1 MKQGEIWYT
10 NLNPVEGSEQAGFR
24 PVVIISGNLLNQYA
38 NVVICAPLTT
48 KIKNYHGNLILNPS
62 SQNGLQETSEV
73 LTLHVRSISK
83 SRLKKHVGTISKL
96 ELKQIQTCLNE
107 LLTY

>member
-48 KIKNYHGNLILNPS
+48 KIKNYHGNLILNPTS
-62 SQNGLQETSEV
+62 TNGLQETSEV

>member
-10 NLNPVEGSEQAGFR
+10 NLNPIEGSEQAGFR

-38 NVVICAPLTT
+38 NVVICVPLTT
-48 KIKNYHGNLILNPS
+48 KIKNYHGNLILNPTS
-62 SQNGLQETSEV
+62 TNGLQETSEV
-73 LTLHVRSISK
+73 LTFHVRSISK

-96 ELKQIQTCLNE
+96 ELKQIQKCLQE
-107 LLTY
+107 ILIY

>member
-48 KIKNYHGNLILNPS
+48 QIKNYHGNLILNPTS
-62 SQNGLQETSEV
+62 ANGLASTSEV
-73 LTLHVRSISK
+73 LTLLVRSISK

>member
-48 KIKNYHGNLILNPS
+48 QIKNYHGNHILNPTS
-62 SQNGLQETSEV
+62 ANGLASTSEV

-83 SRLKKHVGTISKL
+83 SSLKSRVGYISNL
-96 ELKQIQTCLNE
+96 ELKQIQKCLHE
-107 LLTY
+107 ILIY